1 MQISG
6 EREYV
11 RKGFE
16 EEVRIDRAGAQVNV
30 DGESRREMVNL
41 EDGEL

>member
-1 MQISG
+1 MEISG
-6 EREYV
+6 EGDDV

-16 EEVRIDRAGAQVNV
+16 EEVRMDRAGAQVSI
-30 DGESRREMVNL
+30 DRECGGEMANL